1 MPPGGRDHGR
11 GLPGLLAKVG
21 RREGI
26 LPLVNTRLLRVRG
39 QTRLRARRVRRAC
52 RVTRVRVQVRGSP
65 ALLLP
70 LKPTTMTRSLA
81 LTLTGPARL
90 TGLGLTF
97 GFAHP
102 TLPLGQTNP
111 YPYPNLPL
119 ALLTCWRELPC

>member
-11 GLPGLLAKVG
+11 ELPGLLAKVG

-39 QTRLRARRVRRAC
+39 QTRLRARMVCRAC

-81 LTLTGPARL
+81 LPLTAPARQ

-102 TLPLGQTNP
+102 TLPLPRT
-111 YPYPNLPL
+111 YPSSPS
-119 ALLTCWRELPC
+119 